1 MSDLC
6 QGHGGRGFSLFTECP
21 ECRRERMLADQT
33 AAIRSAKA
41 DAEARHRELMADR
54 DRRDGDAGS
63 SESDGS
69 YVRPSTPEELAAL
82 NASIARTKRRALI
95 RDVLVPGAV
104 TLVGVL
110 FGLIVTNPNAQGGKV
125 GGAAVYGIVAFFLG
139 RWGSWRY
146 FRR

>member
-1 MSDLC
+1 
-6 QGHGGRGFSLFTECP
+6 
-21 ECRRERMLADQT
+21 
-33 AAIRSAKA
+33 
-41 DAEARHRELMADR
+41 
-54 DRRDGDAGS
+54 
-63 SESDGS
+63 
-69 YVRPSTPEELAAL
+69 
-82 NASIARTKRRALI
+82 
-95 RDVLVPGAV
+95 V